1 MADAGMNTSLR
12 RSKTHSS
19 STAATAADARKPP
32 PGACVSSYGMVADAY
47 SVGATVRHMVTG
59 VPPSI
64 DVQDF
69 IDARDHPLAKLGR
82 CLKDRLLPGRDNKD
96 RMRRRASKRYRASSD
111 LPGDVVGLIRDL
123 THYDSRRRATVRS
136 MTRHPWIVET
146 SSSSSSSSSSC
157 PEAEHGGPIAY
168 LKCGGG
174 K

>member
-1 MADAGMNTSLR
+1 MADGMSTSSLR
-12 RSKTHSS
+12 RSKTH
-19 STAATAADARKPP
+19 AAAAAHHHHRHHR
-32 PGACVSSYGMVADAY
+32 CVSSYGMVADAY
-47 SVGATVRHMVTG
+47 SVGATVRHMVKG
-59 VPPSI
+59 VPPNV

-82 CLKDRLLPGRDNKD
+82 CLGGRLLPGKRN
-96 RMRRRASKRYRASSD
+96 RRWRRANGKRYRASSD
-111 LPGDVVGLIRDL
+111 LPGDVKGLIRDL

-146 SSSSSSSSSSC
+146 SSSSSSSSSC

-174 K
+174 